1 MLKYLLMEVVIQW
14 VRTSW
19 TKRSRGE
26 PGAARRNAAPAA
38 FPLPPVPPPFVHQVL
53 MGEHDGFQPH
63 FTLHEGL
70 PGTGPDAGVLLTED
84 NGLLLVQLMVTP
96 FGWPRRWRR
105 PPAVRIAPGDW
116 LRWQV
121 NYRFGPETDGGE
133 WTYRLDT
140 LNVAHGPAPVNLFL
154 GPPSRRVSELATLR

>member
-1 MLKYLLMEVVIQW
+1 MEVVVQW

-38 FPLPPVPPPFVHQVL
+38 FRLPPVPPPFVHEVL

-63 FTLHEGL
+63 FTVHEGL
-70 PGTGPDAGVLLTED
+70 PGTGPDSGVRLTEED
-84 NGLLLVQLMVTP
+84 GFLRVQLTMTP
-96 FGWPRRWRR
+96 FGLPRRWRP

-116 LRWQV
+116 LWWQV
-121 NYRFGPETDGGE
+121 NYRFAGSCGGE

-140 LNVAHGPAPVNLFL
+140 LNVAHGPAPADLFL
-154 GPPSRRVSELATLR
+154 GSPSHRVSELAALR